1 MPMMT
6 IRLTRKESAR
16 VGRLA
21 KKKRV
26 SRSEVMRQG
35 ITALETA
42 GQPTAFDVWRD
53 AVGIAKG
60 LPSDLSTNPKY
71 MEGFG
76 RDRQDNR
83 RHRTARRASKPR

>member
-35 ITALETA
+35 ITALERVERRSA
-42 GQPTAFDVWRD
+42 LDAMGD
-53 AVGIAKG
+53 AVGVCKG
-60 LPSDLSTNPKY
+60 GPGDLSSNPKH
-71 MEGFG
+71 MAGFG
-76 RDRQDNR
+76 R
-83 RHRTARRASKPR
+83 